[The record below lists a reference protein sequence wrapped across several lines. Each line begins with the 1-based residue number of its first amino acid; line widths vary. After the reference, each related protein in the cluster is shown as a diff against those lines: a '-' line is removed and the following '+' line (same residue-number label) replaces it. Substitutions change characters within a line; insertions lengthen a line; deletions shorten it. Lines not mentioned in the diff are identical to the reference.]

1 MRRQFLAG
9 CHGDAKFHAS
19 TGRSEWHSVVLVVS
33 RILPIVFVVS
43 CRSFGFPE
51 ICRVI
56 DVMEKKCRELAIQA
70 SWMRGGSSNGLFFP
84 NKTSPRIRKN
94 VIGCCCLRSAGR
106 TVIWYRLTASVGL
119 HQATSTI
126 VILSPSKRHDVDV
139 DYLFGHVSSISH

>member
-19 TGRSEWHSVVLVVS
+19 TGQCEWHSVVLVVS
-33 RILPIVFVVS
+33 RISPIVFVVS
-43 CRSFGFPE
+43 CQSFGFPE

-70 SWMRGGSSNGLFFP
+70 SWMRGGSSKGLFFP
-84 NKTSPRIRKN
+84 NKTCPRIRKN

-106 TVIWYRLTASVGL
+106 TVI
-119 HQATSTI
+119 
-126 VILSPSKRHDVDV
+126 
-139 DYLFGHVSSISH
+139 